1 VKFPGP
7 TRQWDAKGDSYE
19 TLAICRTLELA
30 RAALAAAIAANPAG
44 RFTIRGRT
52 RVVQRHPKGD
62 W

>member
-7 TRQWDAKGDSYE
+7 TRQWDANGETYE

-30 RAALAAAIAANPAG
+30 GAALAAAIALKPVD
-44 RFTIRGRT
+44 RFMTRSRT
-52 RVVQRHPKGD
+52 RVVQRPQKGD